1 MTIRANWNTGDSFT
15 ATDANTLA
23 AQVNVN
29 TENAEVA
36 AANAAAALAAVSGFS
51 ELGTDLLE
59 AEDAAAARA
68 VLGVTAAAPASAT
81 AAGTPGQWAAE
92 SGFLYICVATDT
104 WERVAIAT
112 WP

>member
-23 AQVNVN
+23 AQVNAN
-29 TENAEVA
+29 TDNVTTAV
-36 AANAAAALAAVSGFS
+36 ANAGAALAAVAGFS
-51 ELGTDLLE
+51 EFSS
-59 AEDAAAARA
+59 
-68 VLGVTAAAPASAT
+68 VPASAGAT
-81 AAGTPGQWAAE
+81 GVPGQWAAE